1 MERLRELLTGR
12 ILLLCHHNADPDA
25 VCSAFGVQRLIE
37 SLDQSSNTEIF
48 LPGGA
53 SSLTRRIMEALGI
66 QVLDEASIDDYD
78 VLVILD
84 TATLNQLEDWGE
96 KVLESSAKKIFIDHH
111 STHPSMMEVAD
122 YSMIDESATSTC
134 ELVYRIYSSLGI
146 VPTPVAARALL
157 IGIAYDSRHFSIAT
171 PNTLNAASAL
181 LEIDGSIEEVL
192 SMLRTERN
200 RPERIARI
208 KAAQRMQLHDLE
220 SWTLATSQLSSF
232 QASAARALIGLGADA
247 SVVCGNDKKDL
258 RASLRATDRFYQGTS
273 IHLGEFAR
281 ALGDEFGGAGSG
293 HPTAAGV
300 NGVGDPELFL
310 KRVVELVSERLDA
323 NSKRS
328 ASKHGIL

>member
-1 MERLRELLTGR
+1 MKRLRELLTGR

-37 SLDQSSNTEIF
+37 SLDPTSNTEIF

-53 SSLTRRIMEALGI
+53 SSLTRRIMEVLGI
-66 QVLDEASIDDYD
+66 QVLDEDSIDDYD

-96 KVLESSAKKIFIDHH
+96 KVWESSAKKIFIDHH
-111 STHPSMMEVAD
+111 SKHPRMMEVAD

-134 ELVYRIYSSLGI
+134 ELVYRIYSSWGV
-146 VPTPVAARALL
+146 VPTPVVARALL
-157 IGIAYDSRHFSIAT
+157 IGIAFDSRHFSIAT

-208 KAAQRMQLHDLE
+208 KAAQRMQLHDAQG
-220 SWTLATSQLSSF
+220 WTLATSQLSSF

-247 SVVCGNDKKDL
+247 SMVCGSNKKNL
-258 RASLRATDRFYQGTS
+258 RASLRATDRFYRGTS
-273 IHLGEFAR
+273 IHLGEIAQ
-281 ALGDEFGGAGSG
+281 ALGDEFGGTGSG

-300 NGVGDPELFL
+300 NGVGDPELLL
-310 KRVVELVSERLDA
+310 KRVVELVRERL
-323 NSKRS
+323 NSN
-328 ASKHGIL
+328 

>member
-1 MERLRELLTGR
+1 MKRLRELLTGR
-12 ILLLCHHNADPDA
+12 ILLLCHHNADPDT

-37 SLDQSSNTEIF
+37 SLDPTSNTEIF

-96 KVLESSAKKIFIDHH
+96 KVWESSAKKIFIDHH
-111 STHPSMMEVAD
+111 SKHPRMMEVAD

-134 ELVYRIYSSLGI
+134 ELVYRIYASWGV
-146 VPTPVAARALL
+146 VPTPVVARALL
-157 IGIAYDSRHFSIAT
+157 IGIAFDSRHFSIAT

-208 KAAQRMQLHDLE
+208 KAAQRMQLHDAQG
-220 SWTLATSQLSSF
+220 WTLATSQLSSF

-247 SVVCGNDKKDL
+247 SMVCGSNKKNL
-258 RASLRATDRFYQGTS
+258 RASLRATDRFYRGTS
-273 IHLGEFAR
+273 IHLGEIAQ
-281 ALGDEFGGAGSG
+281 ALGDEFGGTGSG

-300 NGVGDPELFL
+300 NGVGDPELLL
-310 KRVVELVSERLDA
+310 KRVVELVRERL
-323 NSKRS
+323 NSN
-328 ASKHGIL
+328 

>member
-1 MERLRELLTGR
+1 MLRELLTGR

-37 SLDQSSNTEIF
+37 SLDPTSNTEIF

-53 SSLTRRIMEALGI
+53 SSLTRTIMEALGI

-84 TATLNQLEDWGE
+84 TATLNQLEDWGK
-96 KVLESSAKKIFIDHH
+96 KVSESSAKKIFIDHH
-111 STHPSMMEVAD
+111 KTHPSMKEIAD

-134 ELVYRIYSSLGI
+134 ELVYRIYSRWGI
-146 VPTPVAARALL
+146 DPTPVVARALL
-157 IGIAYDSRHFSIAT
+157 LGIAYDSKHFSIAT
-171 PNTLNAASAL
+171 PKTLNAASAL
-181 LEIDGSIEEVL
+181 LEIDGSLEEVL

-208 KAAQRMQLHDLE
+208 KAAQRMQLHNLE

-247 SVVCGNDKKDL
+247 SVVCGNDKKNL
-258 RASLRATDRFYQGTS
+258 RARATDRFYKGTS
-273 IHLGEFAR
+273 IHLGEIAQ

-300 NGVGDPELFL
+300 NGFGDPALFL
-310 KRVVELVSERLDA
+310 KRVVELVSERLND
-323 NSKRS
+323 NSERS
-328 ASKHGIL
+328 GSGREIL

>member
-1 MERLRELLTGR
+1 MEKLRELLTGR

-25 VCSAFGVQRLIE
+25 VCSAFGVQRLIN
-37 SLDQSSNTEIF
+37 SLDPTNNAEIF

-84 TATLNQLEDWGE
+84 TATPNQLEDWGE
-96 KVLESSAKKIFIDHH
+96 RVMESSARKIFIDHH
-111 STHPSMMEVAD
+111 TPHPRVMEAAD
-122 YSMIDESATSTC
+122 YVLLDESATSTC
-134 ELVYRIYSSLGI
+134 ELVYRIYSSMGV
-146 VPTPVAARALL
+146 VPTPVVARALL
-157 IGIAYDSRHFSIAT
+157 LGIAYDSRHFSIAT

-208 KAAQRMQLHDLE
+208 KAAQRMQLHDAQG
-220 SWTLATSQLSSF
+220 WTLATSRLSSF
-232 QASAARALIGLGADA
+232 QASAARAFIGLGADA
-247 SVVCGNDKKDL
+247 SVVCGSDKGNL
-258 RASLRATDRFYQGTS
+258 RASLRATDRFHRGTR
-273 IHLGEFAR
+273 IYLGEIAQ
-281 ALGDEFGGAGSG
+281 ALGAEFGGAGSG

-300 NGVGDPELFL
+300 NGVGEPELFL
-310 KRVVELVSERLDA
+310 KRVVELVSEKLNA
-323 NSKRS
+323 KSK
-328 ASKHGIL
+328 

>member
-37 SLDQSSNTEIF
+37 SLDPTSKTEIF

-53 SSLTRRIMEALGI
+53 SKLTRRIMEALEI

-84 TATLNQLEDWGE
+84 TATPNQLEDWGK
-96 KVLESSAKKIFIDHH
+96 KVWESSAKKIFIDHH
-111 STHPSMMEVAD
+111 KTHPSMTEVAD

-134 ELVYRIYSSLGI
+134 ELVYTIYAGLGI
-146 VPTPVAARALL
+146 DPTPEVAHALL
-157 IGIAYDSRHFSIAT
+157 LGIAYDSKHFSIAT
-171 PNTLNAASAL
+171 PTTLKAASAL
-181 LEIDGSIEEVL
+181 LEIHGPISDVL

-208 KAAQRMQLHDLE
+208 KAAQRMQLHDVQG
-220 SWTLATSQLSSF
+220 WTLATSRLSSF

-247 SVVCGNDKKDL
+247 SVVCGSDKGNL
-258 RASLRATDRFYQGTS
+258 RASLRSTDRFYQGTR
-273 IHLGEFAR
+273 IHLGELAQ
-281 ALGDEFGGAGSG
+281 ALGEDFGGAGSG

-300 NGVGDPELFL
+300 NCEGDPDLFL
-310 KRVVELVSERLDA
+310 ERTVQLFSELLKR
-323 NSKRS
+323 
-328 ASKHGIL
+328 AS

>member
-37 SLDQSSNTEIF
+37 SLDPTSNTQIF

-53 SSLTRRIMEALGI
+53 SSLTRTIMEALGI

-84 TATLNQLEDWGE
+84 TATLNQLEDWG
-96 KVLESSAKKIFIDHH
+96 KIVSESSATKIFIDHH
-111 STHPSMMEVAD
+111 KTHPSTMEIAD
-122 YSMIDESATSTC
+122 YTMIDESATSTC
-134 ELVYRIYSSLGI
+134 ELVYRIYSRWGI
-146 VPTPVAARALL
+146 DPTPVVARALL
-157 IGIAYDSRHFSIAT
+157 LGIAYDSKHFSIAT

-181 LEIDGSIEEVL
+181 LTIDGSLEEVL

-208 KAAQRMQLHDLE
+208 KAAQRMQLHNLE

-247 SVVCGNDKKDL
+247 AIVCGSKKGDL
-258 RASLRATDRFYQGTS
+258 RASLRATDRFHRETL
-273 IHLGEFAR
+273 IHLGEIAQI
-281 ALGDEFGGAGSG
+281 LGDEFGGAGSG

-300 NGVGDPELFL
+300 NGEGEAGLFL
-310 KRVVELVSERLDA
+310 ERAAQLLSELLER
-323 NSKRS
+323 S
-328 ASKHGIL
+328 

>member
-1 MERLRELLTGR
+1 MERLKELLTGR

-37 SLDQSSNTEIF
+37 SLDPTSNAEVF

-53 SSLTRRIMEALGI
+53 STLTKNIMEALSI

-84 TATLNQLEDWGE
+84 TATPNQLEDWGE
-96 KVLESSAKKIFIDHH
+96 KVWESSAKKIFIDHH
-111 STHPSMMEVAD
+111 SPHPSMVEVAD

-134 ELVYRIYSSLGI
+134 ELVYRIYSSWGA
-146 VPTPVAARALL
+146 VPTPVVARALL

-171 PNTLNAASAL
+171 PNTLSAASAL

-192 SMLRTERN
+192 SMLRTKRS
-200 RPERIARI
+200 RPESIARL
-208 KAAQRMQLHDLE
+208 KAAQRMQLHGLE

-232 QASAARALIGLGADA
+232 HASAARALIGLGADV
-247 SVVCGNDKKDL
+247 SVVCGREKEKL
-258 RASLRATDRFYQGTS
+258 RASLRATDRFYKGTS
-273 IHLGEFAR
+273 IHLGEVAQ

-293 HPTAAGV
+293 HPTAAGF
-300 NGVGDPELFL
+300 NGVGDPDLLL
-310 KRVVELVSERLDA
+310 KRVVELLSERLND
-323 NSKRS
+323 NSERS
-328 ASKHGIL
+328 GSGREIL